1 MRSSQFKVVASFPN
15 AHQAELISSI
25 LRENGINSFAN
36 NAEETSV
43 SLSHIGLGLGGVQV
57 VVNEGDI
64 EEATAI
70 LAELES
76 NKCEPWK
83 CGNCQSEVDEGF
95 DVCWKCG
102 ASREETALD
111 SEVQPSH
118 IKSNQLTSS
127 DFDSFRPLM
136 VSILT
141 KRPSRRQPKNKA
153 MPPEENSSTQAAAE
167 DMVDRA
173 WRASILG
180 LIFLPGICQAYSLY
194 LLIRAS
200 LTSDRLSPKHQ
211 WRYTVTLVLNLIG
224 GLIVGILIRGM
235 IA

>member
-36 NAEETSV
+36 NAETSV

-111 SEVQPSH
+111 SEVQTEPYQVESTDKFGLRQFPSVDGKH
-118 IKSNQLTSS
+118 PYQAPITPPAKEQSN
-127 DFDSFRPLM
+127 
-136 VSILT
+136 
-141 KRPSRRQPKNKA
+141 A
-153 MPPEENSSTQAAAE
+153 PEENSSTQAAAE

-211 WRYTVTLVLNLIG
+211 WRYTVTLVLNLI
-224 GLIVGILIRGM
+224 VV
-235 IA
+235 

>member
-36 NAEETSV
+36 NAETSV

-57 VVNEGDI
+57 MVNGGDI

-102 ASREETALD
+102 ASREEAAFDPGIQTESYQVESIDKVGFQQFPPVDGKHPYQAPITSPTKEQSDAPEKD
-111 SEVQPSH
+111 SSVQ
-118 IKSNQLTSS
+118 
-127 DFDSFRPLM
+127 
-136 VSILT
+136 V
-141 KRPSRRQPKNKA
+141 
-153 MPPEENSSTQAAAE
+153 AAE
-167 DMVDRA
+167 EMVDRA

-180 LIFLPGICQAYSLY
+180 LILLPGVCQAYSLY

-200 LTSDRLSPKHQ
+200 LTSDQLSPKHQ
-211 WRYTVTLVLNLIG
+211 GRYTVTLVLNLIG
-224 GLIVGILIRGM
+224 GLIVGFLIRGLFS
-235 IA
+235 